1 MGAMA
6 VFSAL
11 VLAGLWPAAPAQLPL
26 SVGDMLVLYRF
37 LVLMLTI
44 SWVLLNLLTDHV
56 ANCDPRIPETH
67 ATLDTVAGRVYEI
80 AMQQRDE
87 GTVTSEDAAYFQRHC
102 QQQTCLTLLKA
113 VVLWFFDIATD
124 MFTIVNFAASGSY
137 KFACLILGAGLLSF
151 FKALFEGLF
160 TKIVSAVRQT
170 LETGVRTHELQ
181 RLLELEVA
189 FEVPVSLIMTTYGLP
204 DVAHRPAIALMT
216 LLSIGLS
223 ITQQATWLFQEFDVC
238 QEMDSFQIEKTPK
251 HQSNAPLPEFFP
263 KP

>member
-1 MGAMA
+1 
-6 VFSAL
+6 
-11 VLAGLWPAAPAQLPL
+11 
-26 SVGDMLVLYRF
+26 
-37 LVLMLTI
+37 
-44 SWVLLNLLTDHV
+44 
-56 ANCDPRIPETH
+56 
-67 ATLDTVAGRVYEI
+67 
-80 AMQQRDE
+80 
-87 GTVTSEDAAYFQRHC
+87 
-102 QQQTCLTLLKA
+102 
-113 VVLWFFDIATD
+113 

-204 DVAHRPAIALMT
+204 DVAHRPASALMT

-238 QEMDSFQIEKTPK
+238 REMDTFQIEKTPK
-251 HQSNAPLPEFFP
+251 HQSNAQFPEFFP